1 MYQGRLAE
9 LSISNAS
16 LETRLDIN
24 QRFSSRN
31 FHDWLLT
38 RLAVKPGSNVLDVGS
53 GNGAQSLA
61 MLARVGPLGTVSA
74 MDISAQS
81 IARLR
86 DAAGNTASLQTAVG
100 DMQDLAKA
108 IRSEFHQKSFDLAQ
122 STYALYYAARPLEV
136 LDVMRGSLSQ
146 GGRLAVCTPNDP
158 HSLSLLCGQ
167 FLTLPPDVVSCGRF
181 GPDVLE
187 PYFRRHFAIV
197 DIHLLHN
204 VMEFRSS
211 EDVLILMRNAAYF
224 DPAIEAQVRAVVESE
239 ISSAGLFRA
248 EKNSYLIIG
257 HTD

>member
-9 LSISNAS
+9 LSISNVS

-38 RLAVKPGSNVLDVGS
+38 RLAVKPGANILDVGS

-61 MLARVGPLGTVSA
+61 MLARVAPLGTVSA

-86 DAAGNTASLQTAVG
+86 DAAGNTPALQTAVG

-108 IRSEFHQKSFDLAQ
+108 ISTEFHQKSFDLAQ

-136 LDVMRGSLSQ
+136 LDVMRGALNQ

-158 HSLSLLCGQ
+158 HSLSLLCGR
-167 FLTLPPDVVSCGRF
+167 FLSLPPDVVACGRF

-187 PYFRRHFAIV
+187 PYFRRHFAVV
-197 DIHLLHN
+197 DIHLLRN
-204 VMEFRSS
+204 VMEFTDS

-224 DPAIEAQVRAVVESE
+224 DPEIEVQVKAVVEAE
-239 ISSAGLFRA
+239 ISSTGLFRA

-257 HTD
+257 HTE